1 VRKVKV
7 AAAAQLGRR
16 HSRQPVGYRV
26 LDINRRPFDGEDN
39 EHFDTVNVAE
49 TAVPGYYI
57 VIGGV
62 DVPPAGGYIVWGFED
77 RVLAEATIAPV
88 VIQ

>member
-1 VRKVKV
+1 MHKVRV

-16 HSRQPVGYRV
+16 HAGEPVGYRV
-26 LDINRRPFDGEDN
+26 LDLYRRPFDGEDGA
-39 EHFDTVNVAE
+39 HFDTTNVVE

-57 VIGGV
+57 VLGGA
-62 DVPPAGGYIVWGFED
+62 DVPPSGGYIVWGVED

-88 VIQ
+88 VIE

>member
-1 VRKVKV
+1 V

-16 HSRQPVGYRV
+16 HTGEPVGYRV
-26 LDINRRPFDGEDN
+26 LCLDRRPFDGDDSA
-39 EHFDTVNVAE
+39 HFDTANVAE

-57 VIGGV
+57 VLGGV
-62 DVPPAGGYIVWGFED
+62 DVPLAGGYIVWGVED

-88 VIQ
+88 IIGD